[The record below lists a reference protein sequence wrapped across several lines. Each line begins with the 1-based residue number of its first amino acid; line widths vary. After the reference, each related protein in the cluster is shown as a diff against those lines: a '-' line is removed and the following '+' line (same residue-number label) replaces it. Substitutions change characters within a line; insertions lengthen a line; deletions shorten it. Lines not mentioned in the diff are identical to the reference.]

1 MTDLVSP
8 IRSDESSGLASPDSD
23 VPEICV
29 LIPVLPG
36 GADPALF
43 LRRYSEA
50 FRDLE
55 RSFEILVL
63 LPSSNPLPPGALGSV
78 EHTGGPVRVLQFA
91 HPVGETGLLSAALN
105 LSDAP
110 WFVVLPSYASIRPE
124 AVRELV
130 DTAMEGADVV
140 TARRLGAMRPF
151 DRLKRSLFHGFLRLG
166 PSSAFKDLGSGVRV
180 IRRSVFEELPLY
192 GDVARFLPLLA
203 ESEGFRVVEQGVE
216 GDAPTSGASRLG
228 PGVYLRRLL
237 DALTVVF
244 LLRFTE
250 KPLRFFGLVGATAAI
265 PGGIL
270 LSILFV
276 QRMMGQPLADRP
288 ILLLA
293 VLLSVLGVQAIAL
306 GLIGEIIVHLNLSR
320 RRTYRV
326 EEITPS
332 VTQGGL
338 A

>member
-1 MTDLVSP
+1 M
-8 IRSDESSGLASPDSD
+8 
-23 VPEICV
+23 
-29 LIPVLPG
+29 LIPLLPG

-50 FRDLE
+50 FRSLG
-55 RSFEILVL
+55 RSFEIVL
-63 LPSSNPLPPGALGSV
+63 LVPSSNPLAPGALGSV
-78 EHTGGPVRVLQFA
+78 EHTGGPLRVLQFA

-130 DTAMEGADVV
+130 DTAMDGVDVV
-140 TARRLGAMRPF
+140 TARRLGATGPL

-166 PSSAFKDLGSGVRV
+166 PSAAFKDLGSGVRV

-203 ESEGFRVVEQGVE
+203 ESEGFRVVEQPVE
-216 GDAPTSGASRLG
+216 ADAPTGAASRLG
-228 PGVYLRRLL
+228 PGIYLRRLL

-250 KPLRFFGLVGATAAI
+250 KPLRFFGLLGAAAAI
-265 PGGIL
+265 PGAVL
-270 LSILFV
+270 LAILFV
-276 QRMMGQPLADRP
+276 QRMMGQALADRP
-288 ILLLA
+288 MLLLA

-332 VTQGGL
+332 VTSGDLG
-338 A
+338 